1 MLNLITIRY
10 LVDDVSEAV
19 AFYTSNLDF
28 QVKRQFGE
36 QLVIVER
43 DGLKL
48 MLTGPKA
55 SGSWAMPDGTKPSP
69 GASWNRFI
77 IYVDNIESQV
87 SRLKKN
93 GVKFRNEILDGTG
106 GKQILCIDP
115 SGNIVE
121 LYEADPKFRD
131 LY

>member
-1 MLNLITIRY
+1 M
-10 LVDDVSEAV
+10 SESV

-36 QLVIVER
+36 QLAIMER
-43 DGLKL
+43 DGVML

-77 IYVDNIESQV
+77 IYVDDIKSQV

-106 GKQILCIDP
+106 GKQILLLDP
-115 SGNIVE
+115 SGNLVE
-121 LYEADPKFRD
+121 LYEPDPKFRN

>member
-1 MLNLITIRY
+1 VLNLITIRY
-10 LVDDVSEAV
+10 LVNDVSEAV
-19 AFYTSNLDF
+19 AFYKSNLDF

-36 QLVIVER
+36 QLAIMER
-43 DGLKL
+43 DGVML

-77 IYVDNIESQV
+77 IYVDDIKSQV
-87 SRLKKN
+87 SRLKEN

-106 GKQILCIDP
+106 GKQILLLDP
-115 SGNIVE
+115 SGNLVE

>member
-1 MLNLITIRY
+1 MTNLITIRY
-10 LVDDVSEAV
+10 LVNEVSEAV

-36 QLVIVER
+36 QLAIMER
-43 DGLKL
+43 DGVML

-55 SGSWAMPDGTKPSP
+55 SGSWAMPDGTKPAP

-77 IYVDNIESQV
+77 IYVDNLESQV

-106 GKQILCIDP
+106 GKQILLLDP

>member
-1 MLNLITIRY
+1 MTNLITIRY
-10 LVDDVSEAV
+10 LVNEVSEAV

-36 QLVIVER
+36 QLAIMER
-43 DGLKL
+43 DGVML

-77 IYVDNIESQV
+77 IYVDDIESQV

-106 GKQILCIDP
+106 GKQILLLDP

-131 LY
+131 MY

>member
-1 MLNLITIRY
+1 M
-10 LVDDVSEAV
+10 SESV

-36 QLVIVER
+36 QLAIMER
-43 DGLKL
+43 DGVML

-77 IYVDNIESQV
+77 IYVDDIKSQV
-87 SRLKKN
+87 SRLKN

-106 GKQILCIDP
+106 GKQILLLDP
-115 SGNIVE
+115 SGNLVE
-121 LYEADPKFRD
+121 LYEPDPKFRN

>member
-1 MLNLITIRY
+1 MNNLITIRY
-10 LVDDVSEAV
+10 LVNDVSEAV

-36 QLVIVER
+36 QLAIMER
-43 DGLKL
+43 DGVML

-55 SGSWAMPDGTKPSP
+55 SGSWAMPDGTKPVP

-77 IYVDNIESQV
+77 IYVDNLESQV

-106 GKQILCIDP
+106 GKQILCLDP
-115 SGNIVE
+115 SGNLVE